1 MKTFLQKRR
10 RFTDFLSLLA
20 VAFFTHEN
28 VVVNRVFAYLVFFG
42 FLEVLPALFCR
53 CAMSAAR
60 QICLLKKKQIFFPP
74 STYKFFR
81 LGIFF
86 PLEA

>member
-28 VVVNRVFAYLVFFG
+28 VFVNRVFVYFVFFG

-53 CAMSAAR
+53 CAMSAAC
-60 QICLLKKKQIFFPP
+60 QICLLKKKTDFFFSFYLQVFQVRNFLPP
-74 STYKFFR
+74 
-81 LGIFF
+81 
-86 PLEA
+86 